1 MTKAFLPLCAMLL
14 PIGLAVQSPGSHHA
28 GVDARGD
35 AVMGFSH
42 ETTTHRFTLLA
53 DGGTIAA
60 TARDGADRASI
71 SQIRSHLTHI
81 ASMFADGN
89 FQAPMLIHA
98 KTPPGVAVMR
108 ERKSAITYTYEET
121 ATGGWSGAPAHRCR
135 GRLLSARPAGGE
147 GRSAGRVEIRVSL
160 PMRPLFLTGFIR
172 AAW

>member
-1 MTKAFLPLCAMLL
+1 MTKEFLPLCALLL
-14 PIGLAVQSPGSHHA
+14 PIDLAAQPPGSHHA

-42 ETTTHRFTLLA
+42 ATTTHRFTLLA

-60 TARDGADRASI
+60 TARDGADGASI

-89 FQAPMLIHA
+89 FEAPMLIHA

-108 ERKSAITYTYEET
+108 ERKGAITYTYEET
-121 ATGGWSGAPAHRCR
+121 ATGGR
-135 GRLLSARPAGGE
+135 
-147 GRSAGRVEIRVSL
+147 IRV
-160 PMRPLFLTGFIR
+160 RTADR
-172 AAW
+172 AALDAVHAFLRFQIQDHRTGDPERVQLK